1 MGQPGPHED
10 TKGKHRTLHTGRNN
24 SMYLTCWGPNAGK
37 QLGEEGPVGAM
48 ELPADHEPMV
58 HPCGKPD
65 HWIPQLLWAERVQQV
80 QGGDPAPLLSVGTP
94 LECCAQL
101 CASQNKTDIDTQ
113 PKAIEML
120 KGWEHLLNRERLR
133 ELGLSSLERRRL
145 R

>member
-1 MGQPGPHED
+1 MGQPGPHEEG
-10 TKGKHRTLHTGRNN
+10 KGNTEFRTQGGTIPCTN
-24 SMYLTCWGPNAGK
+24 TCWGPNVGK
-37 QLGEEGPVGAM
+37 ELGKEGPVGAM

-80 QGGDPAPLLSVGTP
+80 QGGDPTPLLSVGIP

-101 CASQNKTDIDTQ
+101 CASQNETDIDTQ